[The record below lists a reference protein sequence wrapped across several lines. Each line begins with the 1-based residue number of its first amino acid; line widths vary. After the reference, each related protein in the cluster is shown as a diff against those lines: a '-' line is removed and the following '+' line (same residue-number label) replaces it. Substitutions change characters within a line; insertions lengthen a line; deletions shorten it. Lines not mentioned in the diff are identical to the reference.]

1 MAAPPPDQQQY
12 YPTVPTGEPN
22 PYQVQGTPQTTT
34 TYQYVQPGAP
44 VQYTQQPPQ
53 GAPYQQYVPPVSPV
67 QQHPGTP
74 MIQQGSPLVQAP
86 GTPMIQ
92 QGSPIYAQQQQYVQH
107 PPGTMSPELKQPTM
121 LEGAFVPGSP
131 VPQQQQ
137 QQQYVYAASPAMVV
151 QETSQPVVTGGDGK
165 GIIGKMPQLNEC
177 CFCLPL
183 HTGALIIAGVMV
195 IYYGYCGLVL
205 VTLSSYSSAFIIFL
219 IIGILY
225 LIIAL
230 VSAYGFA
237 GILKQN
243 VELVDR
249 FIKMFIGCFIIWALL
264 YIVKIIIYASYGILV
279 PWAGFIVDIIISG
292 VCQYYFCVCLVS
304 YQRVLHARVD
314 SWKGEGAIQM

>member
-1 MAAPPPDQQQY
+1 MAAPPDQQQY
-12 YPTVPTGEPN
+12 YPPTGEPN

-53 GAPYQQYVPPVSPV
+53 GAPYQQYVPP
-67 QQHPGTP
+67 GTP

-92 QGSPIYAQQQQYVQH
+92 QGSPVYAQQQYVQH
-107 PPGTMSPELKQPTM
+107 PPGTIVPSPELKQPTM

-131 VPQQQQ
+131 VVPQ
-137 QQQYVYAASPAMVV
+137 QQQYVYAASPIAPAVVV

-205 VTLSSYSSAFIIFL
+205 VTFSSYSSAFIIFL

-249 FIKMFIGCFIIWALL
+249 FVKMFIGCFILWALL
-264 YIVKIIIYASYGILV
+264 YIVKIIIYASYGLFV
-279 PWAGFIVDIIISG
+279 PWAGFIVELIISG
-292 VCQYYFCVCLVS
+292 VCQYYFTVCLVS

-314 SWKGEGAIQM
+314 SWKGEGAVEMS

>member
-12 YPTVPTGEPN
+12 YPTAPTGEPN

-67 QQHPGTP
+67 QQYPGTP
-74 MIQQGSPLVQAP
+74 MIQQGSPMGQAP
-86 GTPMIQ
+86 GTPMMQ
-92 QGSPIYAQQQQYVQH
+92 QGSPIYAQQQY
-107 PPGTMSPELKQPTM
+107 PPGTIVPSPEMKQPTM

-131 VPQQQQ
+131 VVPQ
-137 QQQYVYAASPAMVV
+137 QQQYVYAASPIGPAVVV

-165 GIIGKMPQLNEC
+165 GIIGSMPQLNEC

-205 VTLSSYSSAFIIFL
+205 VTLSGYSGRFL
-219 IIGILY
+219 DC
-225 LIIAL
+225 LISTRNTL
-230 VSAYGFA
+230 SVF
-237 GILKQN
+237 
-243 VELVDR
+243 
-249 FIKMFIGCFIIWALL
+249 
-264 YIVKIIIYASYGILV
+264 
-279 PWAGFIVDIIISG
+279 
-292 VCQYYFCVCLVS
+292 
-304 YQRVLHARVD
+304 
-314 SWKGEGAIQM
+314 